1 MINPKVQKEI
11 DKGRKFGEQ
20 LEDIVVSKDQ
30 FPTGDANVLL
40 IAYWALMFDYHKGI
54 LSLLQSEF
62 FGAAFAL
69 VRPVVEAVVRAHVTL
84 MGSEDDLASIQ
95 KDEYKVNFKEIGAK
109 IDAAFSLEGLMEN
122 FLNDVTRSALH
133 SYTHSGLLQLG
144 RRFDGNEIKPNYSD
158 GEIIEVIHV
167 TTSGIFMVTNL
178 VTKHFGFEDD
188 WKRVSQMYD
197 EWGQHS

>member
-1 MINPKVQKEI
+1 MINAKVQKEI
-11 DKGRKFGEQ
+11 DSSRRFGEQ
-20 LEDIVVSKDQ
+20 LENIVVSKHQ

-84 MGSEDDLASIQ
+84 LGSEQDLASIQ
-95 KDEYKVNFKEIGAK
+95 KDEYKVNFKEIGTK

-144 RRFDGNEIKPNYSD
+144 RRFDGNEIKPNFSD
-158 GEIIEVIHV
+158 DEIIEVIRV
-167 TTSGIFMVTNL
+167 TTSGIFMVSNL

-188 WKRVSQMYD
+188 WKHVSQMFV